1 MAKAHERM
9 LPQNIEAERGVL
21 GSLLIDPEAILQI
34 SDFLKSEDFY
44 RDAHQTIYSTIV
56 HLYDHRTPA
65 DAITLCDA
73 LEQQEKLEDIG
84 GIGYILSLVNEVPTS
99 GNVAHYGRIVSR
111 TALLRRLIKTGSD
124 IVAQAFE
131 DSEIDAG
138 STLEKAE
145 QAIFAV
151 SQYYH
156 GSSSH
161 SAHVRDLVASYFERL
176 EYIYNSMN
184 AVHGVHTGFAQLDS
198 ITSGLQ
204 RSDFIVLAGRP
215 GMGKTS
221 AALSIAY
228 NAAKNYKHKIGI
240 FSLEMSAEQLIQRL
254 VSMESGID
262 QQNLRTGWVMDE
274 EWERV
279 INAIGTISDLDIW
292 IDDTAGLTLTQL
304 RSKARRWVSEHHIE
318 LIILDYLQLLRMS
331 QIEGNKQRNREQ
343 EVAEIS
349 KTLKELARELNI
361 PVLALAQLSRAV
373 ESRASK
379 VPQLSDLRESGQLE
393 ADADIV
399 LFIYRDDVYHPDTDR
414 PNTADIIVAKQRNG
428 PTGEVCVAFDRHQTR
443 FRDISTYL
451 SPDVPRPIRSPFPPQ
466 PDEIVLDDED
476 EGDDDE
482 VIEDEDRDAES

>member
-1 MAKAHERM
+1 MAIVRERM
-9 LPQNIEAERGVL
+9 VPQNIEAERGVL

-34 SDFLKSEDFY
+34 GDFLKAEDFY
-44 RDAHQTIYSTIV
+44 RDAHQILYSTIL

-65 DAITLCDA
+65 DIITLCDA
-73 LEQQEKLEDIG
+73 LEQQEKMEDIG
-84 GIGYILSLVNEVPTS
+84 GIGYVISLVNEVPTS
-99 GNVAHYGRIVSR
+99 GNVTHYGRIVSR

-131 DSEIDAG
+131 DTEADAG

-145 QAIFAV
+145 QAIFGV
-151 SQYYH
+151 SQHYH
-156 GSSSH
+156 GSSSR
-161 SAHVRDLVASYFERL
+161 SAHVRDLVASYVERL
-176 EYIYNSMN
+176 ENIYNSGKGI
-184 AVHGVHTGFAQLDS
+184 HGVHTGFGVLDT

-228 NAAKNYKHKIGI
+228 NAAKIHEHKIGI
-240 FSLEMSAEQLIQRL
+240 FSLEMSAEQLVQRL
-254 VSMESGID
+254 VAMESGID
-262 QQNLRTGWVMDE
+262 QQQLRTGWVMDD
-274 EWERV
+274 EWERI
-279 INAIGTISDLDIW
+279 INAVGTISDLNIW
-292 IDDTAGLTLTQL
+292 IDDTAGLTLAQL

-318 LIILDYLQLLRMS
+318 LIILDYLQLLRIS
-331 QIEGNKQRNREQ
+331 QSEDRKQRNREQ
-343 EVAEIS
+343 EVAEMS

-393 ADADIV
+393 ADADVV

-414 PNTADIIVAKQRNG
+414 PNTADIIVAKHRNG
-428 PTGEVCVAFDRHQTR
+428 PTGEVCVAFDRRQTR
-443 FRDISTYL
+443 FRDMSTYT
-451 SPDVPRPIRSPFPPQ
+451 SPDVPRPIRTPFSPSPQ
-466 PDEIVLDDED
+466 QQEIVLDDEED
-476 EGDDDE
+476 EEDE
-482 VIEDEDRDAES
+482 VDHDNDMER